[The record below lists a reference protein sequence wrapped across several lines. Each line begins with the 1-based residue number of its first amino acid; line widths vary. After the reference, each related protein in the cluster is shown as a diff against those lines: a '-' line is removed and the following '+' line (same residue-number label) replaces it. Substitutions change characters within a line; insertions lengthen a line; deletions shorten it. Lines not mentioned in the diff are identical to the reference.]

1 MPDFAHIV
9 TSFVNDPLASLLL
22 AIPLSFALIA
32 FSAKI
37 WWIHGPLAVL
47 LQTVSIFFHDQRHLA
62 LDSFGRSFRF
72 PAALPGRPQS
82 APAVPHRDLLVLC
95 FRADSRRHLRRWRSS
110 TARHSDRQAVCR
122 SGAFSSNHQEDHLT

>member
-1 MPDFAHIV
+1 MPDFAHIA

-47 LQTVSIFFHDQRHLA
+47 LLTVSIFFHDQRHLA
-62 LDSFGRSFRF
+62 LDSFWSVFS
-72 PAALPGRPQS
+72 P
-82 APAVPHRDLLVLC
+82 
-95 FRADSRRHLRRWRSS
+95 SRRFAGTSPICRCSS
-110 TARHSDRQAVCR
+110 A
-122 SGAFSSNHQEDHLT
+122 SGSSGFLLSR